1 MPRRHRARQEPRTG
15 RRAQRP
21 KDVLHGPRGHR
32 GDAFRCLGCRRDVP
46 VRAPGTAHRNH
57 CPYCLTSRH
66 VDGRA
71 PGDRGEEC
79 RAPMDALT
87 LAVRDDGEWLLIH
100 RCRACGTLKANRPA
114 GDDHP
119 LALIRLALR
128 PLADPGLAHL
138 VGVVPG
144 T

>member
-46 VRAPGTAHRNH
+46 VRALGTAHRNH

-114 GDDHP
+114 YDDHP

-138 VGVVPG
+138 TGVVPG